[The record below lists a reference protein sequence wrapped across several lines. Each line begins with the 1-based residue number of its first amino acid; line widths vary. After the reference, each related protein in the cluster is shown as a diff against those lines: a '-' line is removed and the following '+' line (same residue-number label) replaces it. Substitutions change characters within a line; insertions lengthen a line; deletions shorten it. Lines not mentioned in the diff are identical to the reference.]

1 MGYSHNQGLRDFWL
15 WEYFYG
21 KGLESPNFLTLA
33 IRIFKKSLGSL
44 DPGNG
49 NIHMA

>member
-1 MGYSHNQGLRDFWL
+1 MGIFLWQGF
-15 WEYFYG
+15 
-21 KGLESPNFLTLA
+21 LESPNFLTLA
-33 IRIFKKSLGSL
+33 IRIFLKKSLGSL